1 MSLRMIDIINRGI
14 SNLVNKTSDVYEAF
28 IGKEE
33 YIPNSPI
40 VESSDYN
47 CGAIANEAELLR
59 TFVNQLISYFDVEEA
74 EGRYLEILTSF
85 FLSIERIFDE
95 SDANLRN
102 RLIAYLQ
109 RKENPRWDTP
119 WGLRDIFKY
128 FFTTADVLFEE
139 NYIEDDMILNGGFEA
154 YTPPNFDSWT
164 KSESGSST
172 VTQETTIM
180 FEELASAKFSIDSS
194 NNTASLLQT
203 KNSLAAGDYKVGFWY
218 KDDGDCPD
226 DNVVKISVQR
236 SSDSYYYQWDDT
248 WDTGVVY
255 KEFPKSTDW
264 TLAYAYIKNLGTE
277 NLTFKIENA
286 GTTGTAYIFYID
298 RCMFGTWKTYPSYK
312 LLLLFTMEVGE
323 YANLWEG
330 DIDNLIERGECEST
344 TSPMIFDETTPVLFN
359 VVWARDNAEQYYGD
373 YSYKF
378 TKNVASGSG
387 NFAYVDLVDSGVTS
401 DMHGLLADTEY
412 SFIIRIK
419 IPPSGA
425 LGSEIFIQIMD
436 WVSGWQVTQQ
446 ACALIYGTWQYVKV
460 KRTLRTAATGTVIRI
475 RIEST
480 AELNEYFHVDD
491 VRIVKGDIGDL
502 ELASFVGQDFI
513 SGPGGGYTSDFYLD
527 LLNKAKPAGVKTAIE
542 NIGRNV

>member
-14 SNLVNKTSDVYEAF
+14 SNLVNKTSAVYEAF

-95 SDANLRN
+95 SDTNLRN

-128 FFTTADVLFEE
+128 FFTAADVLFEE

-203 KNSLAAGDYKVGFWY
+203 KNSLAAGDCKIGFWY

-236 SSDSYYYQWDDT
+236 SSDSHYYQWDDT
-248 WDTGVVY
+248 WDSGVVY

-264 TLAYAYIKNLGTE
+264 ALAYAYIKNLGTE

-286 GTTGTAYIFYID
+286 GTTGTAYIFYVD

-323 YANLWEG
+323 YSNLWRG
-330 DIDNLIERGECEST
+330 DDDNLIDRGECESA
-344 TSPMIFDETTPVLFN
+344 TSPMIFDETVPVKVN
-359 VVWARDNAEQYYGD
+359 ATWAKDPAEQYFGD
-373 YSYKF
+373 NSYKF
-378 TKNVASGSG
+378 TKAVGTAT
-387 NFAYVDLVDSGVTS
+387 VDLVDSNAT
-401 DMHGLLADTEY
+401 DDLHGLVAETEY
-412 SFIIRIK
+412 TFIVRVK
-419 IPPSGA
+419 IPSAGGM
-425 LGSEIFIQIMD
+425 LGSEVTIKIGDYIVAWD
-436 WVSGWQVTQQ
+436 WTTQ
-446 ACALIYGTWQYVKV
+446 ACALVYDAWQYVKLT
-460 KRTLRTAATGTVIRI
+460 RTIRSTATGAII
-475 RIEST
+475 RIEVHSDAT
-480 AELNEYFHVDD
+480 DTEYLYSDD
-491 VRIVKGDIGDL
+491 IRVVEGVEGDI
-502 ELASFVGQDFI
+502 ELASFIGQDFI